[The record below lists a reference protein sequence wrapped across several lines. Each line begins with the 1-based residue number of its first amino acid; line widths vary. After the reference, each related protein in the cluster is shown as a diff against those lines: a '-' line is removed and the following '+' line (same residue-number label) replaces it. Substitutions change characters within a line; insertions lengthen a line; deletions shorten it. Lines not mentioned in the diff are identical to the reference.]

1 MRIHHYTRFFEFNG
15 IERNLAI
22 WKYWD
27 SRHASVF
34 WQRGSGSPSKSF
46 MVYRGGM
53 WIYIY
58 IHIMII
64 YVICTRSQ
72 LYALILTATHQLCLG
87 KYFTNCCK
95 KLYVEK
101 TFRRLH
107 PGIQF
112 QKGIGRVSVDIYE
125 RSHFRSHH
133 FRLDRFVG
141 KKHGA
146 RWFVASFFPS
156 FGGWELSMH

>member
-1 MRIHHYTRFFEFNG
+1 MGLKGIWPSESTGTQGMLQSFGKGAQVHQVNHSWYTG
-15 IERNLAI
+15 VAC
-22 WKYWD
+22 
-27 SRHASVF
+27 
-34 WQRGSGSPSKSF
+34 G
-46 MVYRGGM
+46 
-53 WIYIY
+53 YIY

-146 RWFVASFFPS
+146 R
-156 FGGWELSMH
+156 

>member
-1 MRIHHYTRFFEFNG
+1 MGLKGIWPSESTGTQGMLQSFGKGAQVHQVNHSWYTG
-15 IERNLAI
+15 VAC
-22 WKYWD
+22 
-27 SRHASVF
+27 V
-34 WQRGSGSPSKSF
+34 
-46 MVYRGGM
+46 
-53 WIYIY
+53 YIY
-58 IHIMII
+58 TMRLSVYTYNDYIYI

-87 KYFTNCCK
+87 TYFTNCCK

-125 RSHFRSHH
+125 RSHYRSHH

-141 KKHGA
+141 KNTD
-146 RWFVASFFPS
+146 
-156 FGGWELSMH
+156 FGDLLHLLHRLEDGNSMALI